1 MSVALKDGN
10 SVATLLAVLNT
21 DTVQGTNLVRIKINP
36 SDNGISIDET
46 STISFIMKPIS
57 PRDQNYVSVWSFQGS
72 DGQLYPAVA
81 TSAGAL
87 LVRTN

>member
-21 DTVQGTNLVRIKINP
+21 DVVQGTNLVRIKINP
-36 SDNGISIDET
+36 LDNGISIDET
-46 STISFIMKPIS
+46 STISFTMEPIS
-57 PRDQNYVSVWSFQGS
+57 PRDQNYVNVWSFQGS